1 MSGGEQR
8 QRRTAVLNNSAYW
21 LGQMDDGA
29 ASSKLLDDPD
39 FSSPLRTSGL
49 FVNATSRSEGTSWI
63 ISVTHGF
70 SDRAS
75 HQTA

>member
-39 FSSPLRTSGL
+39 FFLSVANEWLICKCHVTIRGYIL
-49 FVNATSRSEGTSWI
+49 DY
-63 ISVTHGF
+63 ISDAWF
-70 SDRAS
+70 
-75 HQTA
+75 